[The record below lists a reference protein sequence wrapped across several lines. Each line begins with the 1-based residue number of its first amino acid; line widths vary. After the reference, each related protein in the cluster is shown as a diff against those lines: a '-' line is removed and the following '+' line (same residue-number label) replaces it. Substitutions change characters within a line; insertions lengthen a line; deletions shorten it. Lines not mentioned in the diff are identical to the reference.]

1 MADYE
6 PHEIDGFK
14 ARWIRVSADML
25 EHDAFAGEPYSKHA
39 AWLWLIANA
48 AWKPRRFKA
57 PNVNAMVELE
67 RGQVLAAR
75 HYLADKWQWSE
86 KKVRNFL
93 AFLLSQNMIEM
104 GQSKGRFANIVTIC
118 NYDKYQSAEKEKG
131 QLNGQMRAGCGPV
144 EGQTLT
150 KNTNTTNYTIP
161 FSSIE
166 KPPAKEK
173 TTSGRDFWANAIK
186 ASPNPET
193 ETHVGVTLENGKI
206 KLHNGTRQ
214 LWLERFENDEARL
227 ELALEQAA
235 GYVQPN
241 SVRPLESQVGSQLA
255 KQIADK
261 TDRDRRYA
269 AAARVKLETP
279 TASKTAAER
288 KIEGHRSL
296 NKLIDKIAETAT
308 Q

>member
-75 HYLADKWQWSE
+75 HFLADKWQWSE

-118 NYDKYQSAEKEKG
+118 NYDKYQSADKEKG

-150 KNTNTTNYTIP
+150 KNTNTTNSTIP

-166 KPPAKEK
+166 RPKEK
-173 TTSGRDFWANAIK
+173 TTSGRDFWANAIN

-193 ETHVGVTLENGKI
+193 ESHVGATLENGKI
-206 KLHNGTRQ
+206 KLHNGTRKI
-214 LWLERFENDEARL
+214 WLERFENDEARL
-227 ELALEQAA
+227 GLALEQAA

-241 SVRPLESQVGSQLA
+241 SGRPLEAQVSSQLA
-255 KQIADK
+255 KQLADK
-261 TDRDRRYA
+261 TDRDKRYA
-269 AAARVKLETP
+269 AAAKAKGQSGSGTQSS
-279 TASKTAAER
+279 TER
-288 KIEGHRSL
+288 SMSRQRAL
-296 NKLIDKIAETAT
+296 LDMLDAKIASEAT